1 MTGYIYCYTHK
12 TNGKKYVGQTIY
24 KPSDRAGRD
33 GYRYDDR
40 YKFGQAIRKYSLE
53 AFDLEVL
60 ETLEAKDKHELR
72 LLLNER
78 ERYYIALFD
87 SYMNGYN
94 SDPGGN
100 SHE

>member
-24 KPSDRAGRD
+24 KPSDRAGKD

-72 LLLNER
+72 LLLNDR
-78 ERYYIALFD
+78 AGFF
-87 SYMNGYN
+87 YMKLRKFQK
-94 SDPGGN
+94 
-100 SHE
+100 